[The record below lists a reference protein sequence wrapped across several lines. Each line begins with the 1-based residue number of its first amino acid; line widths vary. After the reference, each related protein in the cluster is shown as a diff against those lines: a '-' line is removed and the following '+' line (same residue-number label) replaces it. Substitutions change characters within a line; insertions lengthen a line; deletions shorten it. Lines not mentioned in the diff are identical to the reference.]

1 MPTFKANF
9 KIADCNPCVQ
19 EPCPDC
25 PECPCTV
32 GVQVQSIE
40 QPNTGKYFTTVQ
52 AQDAEGNIYA
62 FGFATDKRLG
72 VTRITGER
80 VGTASVALSGYTPD
94 GKVASAGFNI
104 AVMDGLT
111 ELTFNSLSGD
121 YTVPVTRYPTLP
133 KVACGAFPD
142 RTHDTLCLMSVRSGN
157 AALAGVNTHVG
168 NYVQFQDSD
177 GTVISLRQ
185 TAAVA
190 NVPVLVTDGGS
201 YTDGDGVTVRATT
214 PAGAPVWAWM
224 RPSHLRNAGVG
235 TSYPVVYL
243 DAAGQYVSH
252 TVFDVY
258 AVDAARDCAAW
269 PDMQFENPPVVQTCD
284 PVVLWGY
291 SNQDMNSGL
300 SWHVVF
306 SRPGNTGP
314 MSRIIYTINVLP
326 DNDENITTHP
336 AAYALHPTSIAYNEL
351 TETLDIVGMAT
362 EQNLYVPFS
371 ATASVPVAELQQLVD
386 GTVDKVNVPYTA
398 NDGSGHTGNF
408 YIVDASKQTD
418 EICGVVRFP
427 FAVKPMTG
435 DVIKGVNDR
444 LVRTLYNS
452 QGDQVEPIGLPSSTI
467 IGTDTIELTQGG
479 TTTRWQLYG
488 VHPDNPIIK
497 TSPQNHTYRDAPDP
511 QLQSNPDVAFV
522 SVSLRNGMTMW
533 ADANDLMTAPVGSA
547 IEAAPN
553 TGSMGNVPSMPDPD
567 LHPSLVGSG
576 NTLYLHR
583 IA

>member
-19 EPCPDC
+19 EPCPEC

-40 QPNTGKYFTTVQ
+40 QPNTGKYFTVVQ
-52 AQDAEGNIYA
+52 AQDADGNIYA
-62 FGFATDKRLG
+62 FGFTTDKRLG

-80 VGTASVALSGYTPD
+80 LGTAAVSLSGYAPD
-94 GKVASAGFNI
+94 GSVATAGFNI
-104 AVMDGLT
+104 AAMDGMS
-111 ELTFNSLSGD
+111 ELTFNSASGS
-121 YTVPVTRYPTLP
+121 YVVPVTPYPTLP

-142 RTHDTLCLMSVRSGN
+142 RVHDTLCLMSVRSGN
-157 AALAGVNTHVG
+157 AVLAGVSTHVG
-168 NYVQFQDSD
+168 NYIQFQDSD

-185 TAAVA
+185 TAAIA
-190 NVPVLVTDGGS
+190 NVPVLAADGGS

-214 PAGAPVWAWM
+214 PAGGNVWAWL
-224 RPSHLRNAGVG
+224 RPSHLRNAGIG
-235 TSYPVVYL
+235 TSHPVVYL

-284 PVVLWGY
+284 LVFLWGY
-291 SNQDMNSGL
+291 SNQDMDSGR

-326 DNDENITTHP
+326 VNDANSTTHP
-336 AAYALHPTSIAYNEL
+336 AAYALHPTSIVYNEL
-351 TETLDIVGMAT
+351 TETLDIAGTAT
-362 EQNLYVPFS
+362 EQNLYVPFT
-371 ATASVPVAELQQLVD
+371 ATASVPLADLQQLGS

-398 NDGSGHTGNF
+398 NDGSGYSGNF
-408 YIVDASKQTD
+408 YIVDVSVQTD
-418 EICGVVRFP
+418 GTCMEVPFP
-427 FAVKPMTG
+427 FAVKPMTD
-435 DVIKGVNDR
+435 DVVKGVNGR
-444 LVRTLYNS
+444 IVRPLTNQ
-452 QGDQVEPIGLPSSTI
+452 QGDVVEPIGQPSGTI
-467 IGTDTIELTQGG
+467 IGTDTIELAQGG

-488 VHPDNPIIK
+488 VHPDNPIIE

-511 QLQSNPDVAFV
+511 QLQLEPDVPFV
-522 SVSLRNGMTMW
+522 SVSLRNGLTMW

-553 TGSMGNVPSMPDPD
+553 TGSMGSVPSLPDPD